1 VSRSI
6 QFDPA
11 ARLEAIEAAVW
22 YDDHRIGLGEEFLDA
37 IELTLDLALRRRV
50 PGSPVSDPDDVRRVP
65 VRRFPYH
72 LIFLASSDEIVVV
85 AVMHERR
92 RPTYWID
99 RLGE

>member
-1 VSRSI
+1 MNRSI

-22 YDDHRIGLGEEFLDA
+22 YDDQRIGLGEEFLDA

-50 PGSPVSDPDDVRRVP
+50 PDSTVTDLDDVRRVR

-72 LIFLASSDEIVVV
+72 LIFLISSVVIVVV

-92 RPTYWID
+92 RPTHWID
-99 RLGE
+99 RLDE

>member
-22 YDDHRIGLGEEFLDA
+22 YDDQRIGLGEEFLDA
-37 IELTLDLALRRRV
+37 IELTLRRRV
-50 PGSPVSDPDDVRRVP
+50 PGSPVIDLDDVRRVP
-65 VRRFPYH
+65 VRRFPYQ
-72 LIFLASSDEIVVV
+72 LIFLTSADEIVVV
-85 AVMHERR
+85 AVMHERW

-99 RLGE
+99 RLDE